1 METIDDQYTRIEKII
16 GSFEKPFEKTIE
28 IYEEYLN
35 KSLDLPCKIT
45 GIEDFNWEEVYVWGG
60 GSQEEYKKLKK
71 NQPSYEDKY
80 ELISI
85 DKNISSRWMIC
96 KYEIAAMVKRISD
109 GNMFYLGLSEIE
121 AVDKKSLNYQ
131 LLNDYSVWFCNR

>member
-1 METIDDQYTRIEKII
+1 MGTINDQFTRIEKII
-16 GSFEKPFEKTIE
+16 GSFEKPFEKAIE
-28 IYEEYLN
+28 IYEENLN
-35 KSLDLPCKIT
+35 KSLDLPCRVT

-71 NQPSYEDKY
+71 SQPSYEDIY

-96 KYEIAAMVKRISD
+96 RYEIAAKVKRIFDSK
-109 GNMFYLGLSEIE
+109 NFYVGLSEIE
-121 AVDKKSLNYQ
+121 AVDKESSNYQ